1 MTMISINEYLL
12 SKSSYKQN
20 VILASDE
27 TLYRIVRDEIAKQG
41 KDADLNHIDVSEV
54 KDFFYGLDID
64 EDSPENIIGL
74 FEDTGFYGDV
84 SEWDMSHA
92 ENTNSMF
99 YDCENFNCDLSKW
112 DMSNVKICRRM
123 FEGCKHFDQD
133 LSSWHMHGIKDI
145 KSRRFMF
152 NICKM
157 EADKSKWPKFYF

>member
-12 SKSSYKQN
+12 SKSNHKQ
-20 VILASDE
+20 VIFASDE
-27 TLYRIVRDEIAKQG
+27 TLYRIVRNEISKLG
-41 KDADLNHIDVSEV
+41 KDTDLNHIDVSEV
-54 KDFFYGLDID
+54 KDFFYGLDMD
-64 EDSPENIIGL
+64 EESPENLLGL
-74 FEDTGFYGDV
+74 FEDTDFHGDV